1 MTTSPPRRI
10 LTAALLAGALAL
22 GGILTSSAAPAPA
35 APAPFNAAPLDLS
48 GIWVREGNLWFEA
61 VFGDTDNDGK
71 PIDRLRVRS
80 RDAEQIYAGDS
91 TNPILQPW
99 ARDIVK
105 QNAESEIRLEHV
117 YTADDS
123 CWPSGVPQVLNL
135 LDGIQFLEA
144 KDHIVIVYQRDH
156 QVRWIWLNQ
165 NHTANPKPS
174 WYGESVG
181 HYEGDTL
188 VVDTIGQKA
197 HKMSVVDPFGTPHT
211 EQIHVVER
219 YRPFKDPGGKGLEIT
234 VRVVDPGAF
243 TMPWKGTAEYRQMRQ
258 PSFEEM
264 ICAENNRSFPDG
276 STFGPIPVETKPAF

>member
-1 MTTSPPRRI
+1 MITAVQRRI
-10 LTAALLAGALAL
+10 LSAAFLASALAL
-22 GGILTSSAAPAPA
+22 VGILTSSAAPAPA

-105 QNAESEIRLEHV
+105 NNAESEIRLEHV

-156 QVRWIWLNQ
+156 QVRWIWLNRE
-165 NHTANPKPS
+165 HSANVKPS

-211 EQIHVVER
+211 GQIHVVER
-219 YRPFKDPGGKGLEIT
+219 YRPFKDPGGRGLEIT

-258 PSFEEM
+258 PSFDEM
-264 ICAENNRSFPDG
+264 ICAENNRSFANG

>member
-1 MTTSPPRRI
+1 VKYIPV
-10 LTAALLAGALAL
+10 AAAFLATALAL
-22 GGILTSSAAPAPA
+22 GAILSSSAAAPGA
-35 APAPFNAAPLDLS
+35 DAPFNASPLDLS

-71 PIDRLRVRS
+71 PIERIRVRGP
-80 RDAEQIYAGDS
+80 DAAQIYAGNSD
-91 TNPILQPW
+91 NPILQPW
-99 ARDIVK
+99 AREIVK
-105 QNAESEIRLEHV
+105 KNAESEIRLEHV

-165 NHTANPKPS
+165 NHSANPKPS

-181 HYEGDTL
+181 HYDGDTL

-211 EQIHVVER
+211 DQIHVVER

-276 STFGPIPVETKPAF
+276 STFGTIPVETKPQF